1 MKIIF
6 SIIGIVLGAMI
17 DEYEGAVFGFF
28 IGLCAGALVNQRNS
42 IRDLE
47 NKVNLLQS
55 NLVEGKVEVTPVP
68 SESQAEP
75 VQPPPPEP
83 VAEPVTPMEQEE
95 EPESDEEITIV
106 PPAASP
112 LEHTQEIT
120 GTHKITPSRQ
130 AAGTGAGQWDTAES
144 SSAPVQY
151 DDPVSRFIKNFFT
164 TGNVVVKVGVILLF
178 IGVSFLLKLAAA
190 HNMFPIELRIA
201 SVAAGGIALLIFGW
215 KLRVKRRNY
224 ALVLQGGAIGI
235 LYLTVFSAAKL
246 YSVLPLGLALGLM
259 IALVIFSC
267 ALAIIQDSMALAI
280 LATSGGFLAPVLMS
294 TGKGSHVALFS
305 YYALLNAGILGIAWY
320 KSWRWLNWVGFVF
333 TFVIASLWGYHYYRP
348 EYFNSTEPFLI
359 LFFLFYVAISILFA
373 FRQPPELK
381 GLVDGTIV
389 FGTPLIG
396 FTLQS
401 ALVKNFE
408 FGQAWSALAIGLF
421 YSVLAKILWKKQVDG
436 MRMLTES
443 YLALGVIF
451 GSLAI
456 PFALN
461 GHWTAAAWALEGA
474 GITWVGIRQRRI
486 LARVFGLIL
495 QAGAGIAF
503 LSEAHY
509 SHGGHAVFNSFYI
522 GSVLIS
528 LSALFIGLQ
537 YFRHR
542 DRLHEG
548 ERDFHVALLVWG
560 LLWWFVS
567 GLLEIDYHVATK
579 YEINSMLLFI
589 ALSMWALFICARQFR
604 WTTAEKPPA
613 LLLPVMI
620 LIAFWRFIDRPHLNP
635 FSNLGYI
642 TWPVTFAIQYGLLY
656 RTQNSWNKK
665 LVAVWHSL
673 TLWLLIF
680 MTTWV
685 LANAMSEHLHN
696 LQRWND
702 LLWGLIPAMFVFLVL
717 YTKEKLVWPIQRY
730 QNSYLGNGLFPVH
743 VYLCIWIIVICF
755 HEGNPA
761 PLPYYPIMNPQDI
774 TQLFAMTAMF
784 DWLMHWK
791 QKQIP
796 ATGKMNPDKLLLV
809 LAIVFFIWLNA
820 LVAHGIHFYAHVPY
834 RILPMF
840 RSELFQTSLS
850 IVWTLT
856 AFLLMGIATRK
867 RLRQVWFTGAALLAA
882 VVLKLFI
889 IDLDGSGTV
898 ARIISFM
905 SVGILMLIIGY
916 VSPIPPKQAL
926 NE

>member
-17 DEYEGAVFGFF
+17 DEFEGAAFGFF
-28 IGLCAGALVNQRNS
+28 IGICAGSLINQRNL

-47 NKVNLLQS
+47 NKVKLLQS
-55 NLVEGKVEVTPVP
+55 NLVDSKTEITIEETK
-68 SESQAEP
+68 QA
-75 VQPPPPEP
+75 QTPPP
-83 VAEPVTPMEQEE
+83 VTQTEQE
-95 EPESDEEITIV
+95 PEIEEEITIV
-106 PPAASP
+106 PPQSSALEQTHEVSTTASEGVPASP
-112 LEHTQEIT
+112 NVSIQPDE
-120 GTHKITPSRQ
+120 
-130 AAGTGAGQWDTAES
+130 WV
-144 SSAPVQY
+144 SSASSQTTQY
-151 DDPVSRFIKNFFT
+151 DDPVSRFIRNFFT
-164 TGNVVVKVGVILLF
+164 TGNVVVKVGIILLF
-178 IGVSFLLKLAAA
+178 IGVSFLLKLAVA

-215 KLRVKRRNY
+215 KLRLKKRNY
-224 ALVLQGGAIGI
+224 ALVLQGGAVGI
-235 LYLTVFSAAKL
+235 LYLTIFSAAKL
-246 YSVLPLGLALGLM
+246 YSVLPIGLAFGLM

-280 LATSGGFLAPVLMS
+280 FATAGGFLAPVLMS

-320 KSWRWLNWVGFVF
+320 KSWRPLNWTGFIF
-333 TFVIASLWGYHYYRP
+333 TFVIASLWGYHYYKP
-348 EYFNSTEPFLI
+348 EYFNTTEPFLI

-381 GLVDGTIV
+381 GLVDGSIV

-401 ALVKNFE
+401 ALVKNYE
-408 FGQAWSALAIGLF
+408 FGQAYSALAIGLF
-421 YSVLAKILWKKQVDG
+421 YIVLAKVLWKKQVEG

-443 YLALGVIF
+443 FLALGVIF

-474 GITWVGIRQRRI
+474 GIVWIGIRQGRI

-495 QAGAGIAF
+495 QVGAAIAF

-509 SHGGHAVFNSFYI
+509 SHSGHAIFNSFYI

-528 LSALFIGLQ
+528 ISALFIGLQ
-537 YFRHR
+537 YYRHR
-542 DRLHEG
+542 DRVHEG

-560 LLWWFVS
+560 LIWWFAA

-589 ALSMWALFICARQFR
+589 ALSMWVLFICARQLK
-604 WTTAEKPPA
+604 WTTAEKPPV

-620 LIAFWRFIDRPHLNP
+620 LIAFERFVDIAHLNP
-635 FSNLGYI
+635 FANLGYLA
-642 TWPVTFAIQYGLLY
+642 WPVAFIVQYVLLY
-656 RTQNSWNKK
+656 RTENLWNKK
-665 LVAVWHSL
+665 LLAVWHSI

-685 LANAMSEHLHN
+685 LANAMSEHLRH
-696 LQRWND
+696 LKSWND
-702 LLWGLIPAMFVFLVL
+702 LLWGLIPAIFVFLVL
-717 YTKEKLVWPIQRY
+717 YTKEKVVWPIQRY
-730 QNSYLGNGLFPVH
+730 KNSYLANGLFPVL
-743 VYLCIWIIVICF
+743 VYLAVWIIVICF
-755 HEGNPA
+755 NVGNPT
-761 PLPYYPIMNPQDI
+761 PLPYYPIVNPQDI
-774 TQLFAMTAMF
+774 AQLFAMTALF

-791 QKQIP
+791 QGQIP
-796 ATGKMNPDKLLLV
+796 ATGKMNPDKLMLV
-809 LAIVFFIWLNA
+809 LAAIFFIWLNA

-834 RILPMF
+834 RIEPMF
-840 RSELFQTSLS
+840 RSELFQTSIS

-867 RLRQVWFTGAALLAA
+867 GMRQLWYAGVTLLAA
-882 VVLKLFI
+882 VVVKLFI

-916 VSPIPPKQAL
+916 FSPLPPKQAT